1 MKINKNDILKILE
14 QYDFDPQEYIIISGA
29 ALVLQGVKEY
39 TSDIDIA
46 VSNKLYNQILKDYN
60 CQIEH
65 KKDNY
70 IIWFINDVINFS
82 NHYYET
88 VKYKE
93 LYGYKVQTLESIIEL
108 KKGLNRQKDK
118 KDIEKILNF
127 YNVK

>member
-29 ALVLQGVKEY
+29 SLVLQGVKEY

-60 CQIEH
+60 CQIE
-65 KKDNY
+65 KKIDNY
-70 IIWFINDVINFS
+70 IIWLINDVINFS

-88 VKYKE
+88 VEYTE